1 MAKLRETFA
10 PMPVT
15 ERGSG
20 ILIAGDSKTNYIA
33 YANGR
38 SVILRSLVNPLE
50 LDVYGE
56 HGYNVTVVRFSPNGE
71 WVASGDVSGN
81 VRIWAR
87 GNEHVLRFEIKAL
100 SGRIDDIQWSA
111 DGQRIAVCGDGKG
124 KTFVR
129 AFMWDSGSNVGE
141 FDGHSKRVL
150 SCSFK
155 PTRPFRIVS
164 GGEDFLVNFYE
175 GPPFRYKT
183 AYRDHSNFVNCVRY
197 SPDGT
202 KFITVG
208 SDKKGFIYDGKAG
221 EKLGELSGDGAHA
234 GSIYAASWSPDSKQV
249 LTVSA
254 DKTAKLWNVSES
266 GSTSLNSTFSLE
278 NNGGVR
284 DMQVGCLWLSDYLIS
299 VSLGGKLSYLSQAN
313 ISLPQ
318 KVISGHQKA
327 ITAITLAK
335 SDGNTEI
342 ISSSWDAVIVRWS
355 IGTGYLGRLEL
366 GDVIPS
372 VKGLAVAGNR
382 IFLHGLDKKL
392 WTASLS
398 GGTLGELV
406 SLDLGAQPVSLHA
419 INASQ
424 GEIAL
429 VVTDNELFILE
440 GSKILSKTQTD
451 YTAKAG
457 ALSSNGSEAVIGGE
471 DGKVRIYSIEGD
483 TLVEQKVL
491 EKHRGAITVV
501 QFSPDDSMVASGDQ
515 NREAVVWSRESGDW
529 QVKVKNMLY
538 HTSRITTLA
547 WSPDNLKV
555 ASGSVDQYVYIYDVT
570 QAASTR
576 TLIKGAHLGGVQALA
591 FVDSQ
596 TLVTGGDDASVRVW
610 DV

>member
-20 ILIAGDSKTNYIA
+20 ILIAGDPKSNFIA

-50 LDVYGE
+50 MDVYGE
-56 HGYNVTVVRFSPNGE
+56 HGYNVTVARFSPNGE
-71 WVASGDVSGN
+71 WVASADVSGN

-87 GNEHVLRFEIKAL
+87 GDEHVLKFEIKGL
-100 SGRIDDIQWSA
+100 SGRIDDLQWSA
-111 DGQRIAVCGDGKG
+111 DGQRIVVSGDGKG

-150 SCSFK
+150 SCTFK

-164 GGEDFLVNFYE
+164 GGEDFLANFYE

-183 AYRDHSNFVNCVRY
+183 ALREHSNFVNCVRY

-208 SDKKGFIYDGKAG
+208 SDKRGFIYDGKSA

-234 GSIYAASWSPDSKQV
+234 GSVYAASWSPDSKQV

-254 DKTAKLWNVSES
+254 DKTAKLWNISEA
-266 GSTSLNSTFSLE
+266 GDASLSSTFSLDS
-278 NNGGVR
+278 NGGVR
-284 DMQVGCLWLSDYLIS
+284 DMQVGCLWLNDYLIS
-299 VSLGGKLSYLSQAN
+299 VSLGGKLSYLSQSN
-313 ISLPQ
+313 VSLPQ
-318 KVISGHQKA
+318 KVISGHQKG
-327 ITAITLAK
+327 ITAIALANN
-335 SDGNTEI
+335 DGNTEI
-342 ISSSWDAVIVRWS
+342 ISSSWDAVTLRWS
-355 IGTGYLGRLEL
+355 IGSGYLGRLEV

-372 VKGLAVAGNR
+372 VKGLAVACNR

-398 GGTLGELV
+398 GETLGELV
-406 SLDLGAQPVSLHA
+406 PLDLGAQPVSLHTV
-419 INASQ
+419 NATKR
-424 GEIAL
+424 ELAL
-429 VVTDNELFILE
+429 VVTDNEVLLLE
-440 GSKILSKTQTD
+440 GPKILSRTQTD
-451 YTAKAG
+451 YTARVG
-457 ALSSNGSEAVIGGE
+457 ALSSDETEVAVGGE
-471 DGKVRIYSIEGD
+471 DGNVRIYSIQGD
-483 TLVEQKVL
+483 TLTLQKVL
-491 EKHRGAITVV
+491 EKHRGPVTAI
-501 QFSPDDSMVASGDQ
+501 QFSPDNAMLCSGDQ
-515 NREAVVWSRESGDW
+515 NREAVVWSRETGDW
-529 QVKVKNMLY
+529 QVKVKSMLY
-538 HTSRITTLA
+538 HASRITAVA
-547 WSPDNLKV
+547 WSPDNQKV
-555 ASGSVDQYVYIYDVT
+555 ATGSVDQYVYIYDVN

-576 TLIKGAHLGGVQALA
+576 TAIKGAHLGGVQALV
-591 FVDSQ
+591 FLDSK
-596 TLVTGGDDASVRVW
+596 TLITGGDDACLRVW